1 VSLFEQI
8 KKDMYAAMKA
18 GDKTRAS
25 TLRSVLSALKD
36 RQIDK
41 RDELTDNEVLNILR
55 SQVKQRK
62 DSIEQYEKGNR
73 SDLVAQ
79 ETEELR
85 IIQDYLPQMMSPEDV
100 RTLVT
105 QIISETG
112 ATSMADMGK
121 VMPRVMEAGGGRID
135 GKLASQIVRDVLTSS

>member
-1 VSLFEQI
+1 MSLFEQI